1 MPRPAQILRPLP
13 LFALLACGADPAAPP
28 APEAPAA
35 EEALALRPWPAATV
49 TLLQA
54 GEPPLAPLR
63 LSPPAAGGRELL
75 RYGST
80 FTLTPAAADGPAA
93 PVVLVEGRQAAL
105 ELDPPDA
112 DGAVGLRATLTNGR
126 RHPQGQAPDPAFAA
140 RLEGRRAAWR
150 LSPRCEVLGAA
161 LDGAAASGG
170 GGEGADELDTVL
182 EGLVTL
188 CPPLPEPALGVGAR
202 WAVDEPGDGGG
213 PRRTEW
219 LLLQRLPD
227 GGAVLTFHTR
237 EGGPE
242 APRELLAEGRVEL
255 PAGRATPTRLD
266 LRGHARRVVTGP
278 MGESATVETD
288 WITLVEGLDAP
299 AGSP

>member
-1 MPRPAQILRPLP
+1 MPRPAQTLRLLP
-13 LFALLACGADPAAPP
+13 LFGLLACGADPGAPP
-28 APEAPAA
+28 TPAAPAA
-35 EEALALRPWPAATV
+35 EEALALRPWPAPAV
-49 TLLQA
+49 TLLHA

-80 FTLTPAAADGPAA
+80 FTLTPTGPDGPRA
-93 PVVLVEGRQAAL
+93 PVVLVEGRQASL
-105 ELDPPDA
+105 EFDPPDA
-112 DGAVGLRATLTNGR
+112 DGAVGLRATLSNGR

-161 LDGAAASGG
+161 LDGTALS
-170 GGEGADELDTVL
+170 GGEGELAEELDTVL

-188 CPPLPEPALGVGAR
+188 CPPLPEAPLGVGAR
-202 WAVDEPGDGGG
+202 WAVDEPGDGAG

-227 GGAVLTFHTR
+227 GGAVLSFHAR
-237 EGGPE
+237 EGD
-242 APRELLAEGRVEL
+242 AAAARELLAEGRVEL

-266 LRGHARRVVTGP
+266 LRGHARRVVAGP
-278 MGESATVETD
+278 MGEATTVETD
-288 WITLVEGLDAP
+288 WVTLVEGLDAP
-299 AGSP
+299 TGSP